1 MAGDKRDGDDLFEDL
16 DKFFAPI
23 KDVEWDEPASAGAR
37 ATSSEEH
44 VSVRAD
50 ETASMP
56 PAEPAAAEPP
66 PDQSAPAE
74 TMGSEDPES
83 ADVEGQ
89 ELEDEDWYD
98 TSVLETIEGI
108 GVDDDDPDADLDA
121 EQVVEV
127 GDVDDED
134 GEIGGP
140 VEPGPGQA
148 GLFAQAGDMDETE
161 SESGWE
167 IVADDDGTDG
177 EYAEATL
184 VGDDDLGTET
194 APIATID
201 ELMGDVESPD
211 PEDGADYLPAAR
223 DDADGDERQAVV
235 GGSVGWDDGS
245 AVTAGVGGTMLG
257 ELGADEVE
265 HDILSDLSE
274 PEPEHET
281 VMVGAEGL
289 GGPSWQEPGALE
301 VDRRGPAPDERDV
314 PAAFMTGGI
323 LAIAALA
330 ALLIGDWLFGLL
342 AAAIVLLAQGELF
355 GVMVKHRR
363 QPATAVGL
371 IAGALM
377 LAAAYFRGESAVL
390 AMFALGVAATF
401 LWFMSGPTAARK
413 DVAAN
418 IGLTVVN
425 MAWVPLLGSYLL
437 VLLEGE
443 SGTSL
448 VLSVIGLTFV
458 YDTAAFLSG
467 SVWGG
472 QFFERPLAPTV
483 SPKKSVEGVIIG
495 SLVTVVVA
503 VTLVTSFVDPFES
516 QRIEALLLGLVV
528 AAAATFGDLAESL
541 IKRDMGIKDM
551 GSILPGHG
559 GVLDRID
566 SVLFV
571 APAAFFLYRII
582 VV

>member
-1 MAGDKRDGDDLFEDL
+1 VAGDKRDGDDLFEDL

-23 KDVEWDEPASAGAR
+23 KDVEFGEPASAGALE
-37 ATSSEEH
+37 TPSEEH
-44 VSVRAD
+44 VSVKAN
-50 ETASMP
+50 E
-56 PAEPAAAEPP
+56 PAPTPSSEPAAEATSGDEL
-66 PDQSAPAE
+66 DDE
-74 TMGSEDPES
+74 T
-83 ADVEGQ
+83 
-89 ELEDEDWYD
+89 LEDEDWYD
-98 TSVLETIEGI
+98 TTVLETIEGI
-108 GVDDDDPDADLDA
+108 GIDDDADAEAESGEVVEVGDASDDDDPD
-121 EQVVEV
+121 
-127 GDVDDED
+127 DD
-134 GEIGGP
+134 IGGP
-140 VEPGPGQA
+140 IEPTPGQED
-148 GLFAQAGDMDETE
+148 LFAAAAAGDEHETE
-161 SESGWE
+161 SGSGWE
-167 IVADDDGTDG
+167 SVADDGNDA
-177 EYAEATL
+177 EYAEPTL

-201 ELMGDVESPD
+201 ELMGDVESP
-211 PEDGADYLPAAR
+211 EGAG
-223 DDADGDERQAVV
+223 DDAGFLPPSVGDEATGDETEPAVV

-245 AVTAGVGGTMLG
+245 AITQGAGSTMLG
-257 ELGADEVE
+257 ELGPDETE
-265 HDILSDLSE
+265 QDILSDLSE
-274 PEPEHET
+274 PEPEHEA
-281 VMVGAEGL
+281 VVVGAEGL

-314 PAAFMTGGI
+314 PAAFLTGGI

-355 GVMVKHRR
+355 GVMVKHHR

-377 LAAAYFRGESAVL
+377 LAAGYFRGESAVL

-401 LWFMSGPTAARK
+401 LWFMSGPSTTRK

-418 IGLTVVN
+418 IGLTVLN
-425 MAWVPLLGSYLL
+425 MSWVPLLGSYLL

-503 VTLVTSFVDPFES
+503 VTIVTSFVDPFES

-541 IKRDMGIKDM
+541 VKRDMGIKDM